1 MRAVRRNDDE
11 SHGAGGGIVPWP
23 HGGDPCVRRVRHGGD
38 VFCAVTVRQRGIMGI
53 SSRGA
58 SALSAP
64 ETLTFDRK
72 SGRLA
77 GASLLD
83 RATVL
88 ALQAGSVATEP
99 FGHHGFVDCGANF
112 GYWSVLASS
121 KPFGAQQAIAIEAG
135 GLNVKHLNRNAELNG
150 NRFRCLHAAIA
161 GGSGFARV
169 TGTSHEKLET
179 VPVERS
185 ESGAVKTVSLD
196 GLAEMR
202 FIDASRPLVVKLD
215 VEGVEIEALR
225 GGRGVLAGECLVI
238 CEEHGSDRKH
248 SVSRYLMEENS
259 LSLIVF
265 DPAVRRFVRLDD
277 LRLLDRMKR
286 HRWVGYNVFAT
297 SGRAWK
303 ECLLSACSLPAG
315 WDAG

>member
-1 MRAVRRNDDE
+1 
-11 SHGAGGGIVPWP
+11 
-23 HGGDPCVRRVRHGGD
+23 
-38 VFCAVTVRQRGIMGI
+38 
-53 SSRGA
+53 
-58 SALSAP
+58 
-64 ETLTFDRK
+64 
-72 SGRLA
+72 
-77 GASLLD
+77 
-83 RATVL
+83 
-88 ALQAGSVATEP
+88 
-99 FGHHGFVDCGANF
+99 
-112 GYWSVLASS
+112 
-121 KPFGAQQAIAIEAG
+121 
-135 GLNVKHLNRNAELNG
+135 
-150 NRFRCLHAAIA
+150 
-161 GGSGFARV
+161 
-169 TGTSHEKLET
+169 

-185 ESGAVKTVSLD
+185 EPGAVETVSLD

-202 FIDASRPLVVKLD
+202 VIDASRPLVIKLD

-225 GGRGVLAGECLVI
+225 GGRGMLAADCLVI

-297 SGRAWK
+297 SGLAWK
-303 ECLLSACSLPAG
+303 ERLLSACSPPAG